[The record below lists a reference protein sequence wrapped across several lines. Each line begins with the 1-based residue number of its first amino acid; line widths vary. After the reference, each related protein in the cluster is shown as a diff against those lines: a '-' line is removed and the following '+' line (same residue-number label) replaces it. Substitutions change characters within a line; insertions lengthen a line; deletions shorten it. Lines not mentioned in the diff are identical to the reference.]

1 MELLTTS
8 KSQLHTTT
16 NNSPPNGVAVI
27 DVVVI
32 DVVVIGV
39 GVGAVP

>member
-27 DVVVI
+27 DVGV
-32 DVVVIGV
+32 GV